1 MPSFRFSLAAI
12 LAGAAIAAVP
22 TATHATSVKA
32 EPCTDSSRS
41 CKIATANTYL
51 DALLSHD
58 GSKIRLAPNAR
69 RTQNGSVTAEN
80 AEEIRTSLTS
90 PTPDD
95 VNTGIRDKRWFVA
108 GEHVTAFFLLDTST
122 LPPSPLHTT
131 TVHLV
136 ERFRVRR
143 GLIHEIE
150 AVYWVGP
157 GPQEEGSG
165 WPAPK
170 DESYNAPPT
179 VSPAQV
185 PDRAGWC
192 TKATTRCAVR
202 AARSYLTALPTRD
215 YRKTQLHE
223 RVRRTQNGDTT
234 GLSANDVRRN
244 GQDPHPDSV
253 ITGVRDLRWF
263 VARQGNAFEVISF
276 SLADTSTVPQTPV
289 HTGTIHLANRF
300 RVVKGLVTQIE
311 SIYWIAPGPTPE
323 PSGWE

>member
-1 MPSFRFSLAAI
+1 MRAARPLLAAV
-12 LAGAAIAAVP
+12 LAGAAMVAVPVAPTQATSIAA
-22 TATHATSVKA
+22 
-32 EPCTDSSRS
+32 PCTDSSRA

-58 GSKIRLAPNAR
+58 ASKIRLAPNAR

-80 AEEIRTSLTS
+80 AEEIRTSLEP
-90 PTPDD
+90 PTPDE

-108 GEHVTAFFLLDTST
+108 GEHVTAIFLLDTST

-131 TVHLV
+131 TTHLV
-136 ERFRVRR
+136 ERFRVRH

-165 WPAPK
+165 WPAPD
-170 DESYNAPPT
+170 DETHSATPA
-179 VSPAQV
+179 VSPAV
-185 PDRAGWC
+185 APDKAGWC
-192 TKATTRCAVR
+192 KKSTPRCAIR

-215 YRKTQLHE
+215 YRKTQLHDD
-223 RVRRTQNGDTT
+223 VRRTQNADTT
-234 GLSANDVRRN
+234 GLSADDVRRN
-244 GQDPHPDSV
+244 GRDPHPDAV

-263 VARQGNAFEVISF
+263 VARRGNGFEVISF
-276 SLADTSTVPQTPV
+276 SLADTSTLPKTAV

-300 RVVKGLVTQIE
+300 RVVKGLLTEIE
-311 SIYWIAPGPTPE
+311 SVYWIAPGTTPE
-323 PSGWE
+323 ASGWE